1 MKKFFAFI
9 TVFCLQIFYSQSV
22 TKNLDKEV
30 QSLLASSPMYSGNLS
45 FMWQMKAVILFM
57 NFKET
62 KDCPLLLP

>member
-22 TKNLDKEV
+22 TQNLDKTV

-45 FMWQMKAVILFM
+45 FYVADESG
-57 NFKET
+57 NFVYE
-62 KDCPLLLP
+62 